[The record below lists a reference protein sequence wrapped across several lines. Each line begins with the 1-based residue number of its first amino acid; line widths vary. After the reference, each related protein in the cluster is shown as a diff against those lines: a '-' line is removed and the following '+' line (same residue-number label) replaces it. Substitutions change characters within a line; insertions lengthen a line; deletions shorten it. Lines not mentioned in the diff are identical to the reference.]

1 MVDEYRIVR
10 ARGILNDELFIE
22 AFDTLEQNIKDSWF
36 NTSVRDAEARENLWR
51 SLRLLGQIRLH
62 LTSILET
69 GEMAKKLEE
78 YHL

>member
-1 MVDEYRIVR
+1 LVDEQRLIR
-10 ARGILNDELFIE
+10 ARGLLNNELFIE
-22 AFDTLEQNIKDSWF
+22 SFETLEQNIKDSWF
-36 NTSVRDAEARENLWR
+36 NTSVRDSEAREHLWL

>member
-1 MVDEYRIVR
+1 MVDEQRLIR
-10 ARGILNDELFIE
+10 ARGLLNNELFIE
-22 AFDTLEQNIKDSWF
+22 SFETLEQNIKDSWF
-36 NTSVRDAEARENLWR
+36 NTSVRDSEAREHLWL